1 MYVTVFDNCLFSVEI
16 SIDIGFKVS
25 VNVPLTCEIFYEIDY
40 NMYKL

>member
-25 VNVPLTCEIFYEIDY
+25 VNYLDVVSIDTEAE
-40 NMYKL
+40 